1 MKKTYPKYTHYS
13 DFELIGMI
21 TGEERNNEAAVY
33 LITKK
38 YLPVIQKMCR
48 LFCMEDYL
56 DDLKSEIYIS
66 LCENDWDKLKKFEG
80 RANFGTW
87 IGVIAYHFCLKEVKR
102 RNKNIPLSIYNNGG
116 PKNDDHSGDDSNNAS
131 GVLFHTF
138 TDHDNYHLTLTIEA
152 IRQLGNE
159 EWQFMVAKK
168 LEGYSSK
175 EIAAMLEEWHRSK
188 GITKTFTE
196 KKVNKI
202 FSEKIYPR
210 LREICD
216 NLENLYKW

>member
-66 LCENDWDKLKKFEG
+66 LCEND
-80 RANFGTW
+80 
-87 IGVIAYHFCLKEVKR
+87 
-102 RNKNIPLSIYNNGG
+102 
-116 PKNDDHSGDDSNNAS
+116 
-131 GVLFHTF
+131 
-138 TDHDNYHLTLTIEA
+138 
-152 IRQLGNE
+152 
-159 EWQFMVAKK
+159 
-168 LEGYSSK
+168 
-175 EIAAMLEEWHRSK
+175 
-188 GITKTFTE
+188 
-196 KKVNKI
+196 
-202 FSEKIYPR
+202 
-210 LREICD
+210 
-216 NLENLYKW
+216 